1 MTVLR
6 LRAEAGTR
14 RRADG
19 RVLLGGSPFKVIRLS
34 ETGARL
40 VSGWFDGERVADKP
54 SHRRLAA
61 RLVRAGIAHPA
72 YETAALSAQ
81 DVTAVVPVRDHAEA
95 LPPLLSAL
103 KELAAVIVV
112 DDGSRVPVPAATL
125 WHDCPRGPAAA
136 RNSGWRLA
144 TTELVAFVDAD
155 VAPEPGWLRPLLVHF
170 EDPDVAAVA
179 PRVRST
185 PGPSA
190 LARYEQSR
198 SSLDLGGAAA
208 PVRPGS
214 RVSYVPSAALV
225 VRTSAL
231 RDHGGFDER
240 LRFGEDV
247 DLVWRLN
254 ASGRQV
260 RYEPASV
267 VHHAPRT
274 RWSAWAR
281 QRFEYGTSAAPLAL
295 RHGKAV
301 APLKVS
307 IWSAVS
313 WAAVAWGRPL
323 VGAGVAVTTAGLLPR
338 KLGRVGVPAAESL
351 RLALFGHL
359 GAGRLFADAVTR
371 PWAPVSIAVL
381 ASTRR
386 GRLLLAA
393 AFGRHVWDW
402 YRERPPVRLPQW
414 VAARIVDDA
423 AYGAGVWWGV
433 IRHRTATPLMPDLG
447 NWPGRDGVSTAGAG
461 ERPA

>member
-6 LRAEAGTR
+6 LRADAATR
-14 RRADG
+14 RLADG

-40 VSGWFDGERVADKP
+40 VSRWFDGEPVFDTP
-54 SHRRLAA
+54 SHRKLAA

-72 YETAALSAQ
+72 YETAALSSQ

-95 LPPLLSAL
+95 LTTLLPAL
-103 KELAAVIVV
+103 GELAKVIVV
-112 DDGSRVPVPAATL
+112 DDGSRLPITAATL
-125 WHDCPRGPAAA
+125 RHDDPRGPAAA

-155 VAPEPGWLRPLLVHF
+155 VVPEPGWLRPLLVHF

-190 LARYEQSR
+190 LDRYERSR

-208 PVRPGS
+208 SVRPGS
-214 RVSYVPSAALV
+214 RVGYVPSAALV

-254 ASGRQV
+254 AGGRQV

-267 VHHAPRT
+267 VNHAPRP

-301 APLKVS
+301 APVRVS
-307 IWSAVS
+307 VWSALS
-313 WAAVAWGRPL
+313 WAAVACGRPL
-323 VGAGVAVTTAGLLPR
+323 IGAGVAVTTAALLPR
-338 KLGRVGVPAAESL
+338 KLGKVDVPATESL
-351 RLALFGHL
+351 RLALLGHL
-359 GAGRLFADAVTR
+359 GAGRMLADAVTR
-371 PWAPVSIAVL
+371 SWAPVAIAVL
-381 ASTRR
+381 AATRR

-393 AFGRHVWDW
+393 VFGRHVWDW
-402 YRERPPVRLPQW
+402 YRERPSVRLPQW
-414 VAARIVDDA
+414 VAARILDDA
-423 AYGAGVWWGV
+423 AYGAGVWWGA
-433 IRHRTATPLMPDLG
+433 IRHRTVTPLMPDLAD
-447 NWPGRDGVSTAGAG
+447 WPGRDGVDTGG
-461 ERPA
+461 TEERPV

>member
-6 LRAEAGTR
+6 LRADAATR
-14 RRADG
+14 RRPDG
-19 RVLLGGSPFKVIRLS
+19 RVLLGGSPFKVLRLS
-34 ETGARL
+34 ETAARL
-40 VSGWFDGERVADKP
+40 VSGWFDGEPVSDRP
-54 SHRRLAA
+54 SHRKLAA

-81 DVTAVVPVRDHAEA
+81 HVTAVVPVRDHAEA
-95 LPPLLSAL
+95 LTTLLPAL
-103 KELAAVIVV
+103 EELANVIVV
-112 DDGSRVPVPAATL
+112 DDGSRVPVTAATL
-125 WHDCPRGPAAA
+125 RHDSPRGPAAA

-144 TTELVAFVDAD
+144 TTGLVAFLDAD
-155 VAPEPGWLRPLLVHF
+155 VTPEPGWLQPLLVHF
-170 EDPDVAAVA
+170 EDPEVVAVA

-190 LARYEQSR
+190 LERYERSR

-214 RVSYVPSAALV
+214 RVGYVPSAALV

-247 DLVWRLN
+247 DLVWRFGS
-254 ASGRQV
+254 SGRQV

-267 VHHAPRT
+267 VNHAPRA

-281 QRFEYGTSAAPLAL
+281 QRFQYGTSAAPLAL
-295 RHGKAV
+295 RHGAAV
-301 APLKVS
+301 APVKVS
-307 IWSAVS
+307 MWSALS
-313 WAAVAWGRPL
+313 WAAVACGRPL
-323 VGAGVAVTTAGLLPR
+323 IGVGVAVTTAALLPR
-338 KLGRVGVPAAESL
+338 KLGKVGVPVTESL
-351 RLALFGHL
+351 RLALLGHL
-359 GAGRLFADAVTR
+359 GAGRLLADAVTR
-371 PWAPVSIAVL
+371 PWSPVSLPVL

-386 GRLLLAA
+386 GRLVLAA

-414 VAARIVDDA
+414 VAARILDDA
-423 AYGAGVWWGV
+423 AYGAGVWSGA
-433 IRHRTATPLMPDLG
+433 IRYRTATPLMPDLTD
-447 NWPGRDGVSTAGAG
+447 WPGRDGIDTGGTG